1 MYGGMVGWGG
11 GVINN
16 GRKRQAE
23 TTRTDGGQGRSRKWG
38 GGECQIAIHVIVPE
52 KSIYFPFRYFLFCE
66 KLAVRKT
73 KVCPSL
79 EIGNKTLHRTFKV
92 VALGG

>member
-1 MYGGMVGWGG
+1 MVGMVGG

-52 KSIYFPFRYFLFCE
+52 K
-66 KLAVRKT
+66 
-73 KVCPSL
+73 
-79 EIGNKTLHRTFKV
+79 
-92 VALGG
+92 